1 MREQCSTVHEQRWLS
16 HKVEMYEKKKRGRKR
31 KTHESKHIQLD
42 LKAGPAQQILGLK
55 TKILYRAF
63 LYVNIN

>member
-1 MREQCSTVHEQRWLS
+1 M
-16 HKVEMYEKKKRGRKR
+16 KKKGGRKR

-42 LKAGPAQQILGLK
+42 LKVRPAQQILGLK
-55 TKILYRAF
+55 TKNLYGAF

>member
-1 MREQCSTVHEQRWLS
+1 MNNAQQCMNSAGCPIKL
-16 HKVEMYEKKKRGRKR
+16 KCMKKKGGRKR

-42 LKAGPAQQILGLK
+42 LKVRPAQQILGLK